1 MSNRSFYEKLFADY
15 RDVVSFKDLQAML
28 GGLSLPKTRRLLEE
42 GQIKSFFIGNQYK
55 IPKLCII
62 DFLVGDHSSAKRID
76 AAYQGEGKRRKPG
89 TGCLYQINDHL
100 WEGKYSPRDAYGRRI
115 SKNVY
120 GKTKA
125 ECERKLKALIT
136 RINKDILDQKI
147 TLMREKCSEAYVRR
161 FIDDQSKKQIENS
174 I

>member
-15 RDVVSFKDLQAML
+15 RDVISFKDLQAML
-28 GGLSLPKTRRLLEE
+28 GGLSSPKTRRLLEE
-42 GQIKSFFIGNQYK
+42 GQIKSFLIGKQYK
-55 IPKLCII
+55 TPKVCVI

-76 AAYQGEGKRRKPG
+76 VAYQGEGKRRKPG

-125 ECERKLKALIT
+125 ECERKLQILIA
-136 RINKDILDQKI
+136 RMNKEILAQKI
-147 TLMREKCSEAYVRR
+147 KLMEEKCSEAYVRR
-161 FIDDQSKKQIENS
+161 FAEEQAQKNT
-174 I
+174 